1 MSDRVQPGRFLWGA
15 SGNARLHDGGTAQ
28 TPGEDH
34 DPHLA
39 CTRPAPTRPEIREPD
54 DPAHLGFLQS
64 AYAHIMGRTA
74 YEAIAGSMTTSTD
87 HPFAL
92 S

>member
-1 MSDRVQPGRFLWGA
+1 MHPE
-15 SGNARLHDGGTAQ
+15 
-28 TPGEDH
+28 TP
-34 DPHLA
+34 A
-39 CTRPAPTRPEIREPD
+39 CTTAAPRKRQVRTTILTWRAPVPAPTRPEIREPD